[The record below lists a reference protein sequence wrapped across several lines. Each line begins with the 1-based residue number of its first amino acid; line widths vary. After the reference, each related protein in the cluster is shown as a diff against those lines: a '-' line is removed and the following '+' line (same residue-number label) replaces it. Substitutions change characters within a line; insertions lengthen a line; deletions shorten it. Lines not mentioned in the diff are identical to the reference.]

1 MEQCF
6 ENEKAS
12 LLRELDSNGDLIKIE
27 IKYNDASRTVEEY
40 YIEEEIPIYARHTKY
55 TTLTGVKA
63 TDGSLR
69 CGVSKQQLPNK
80 LKEIIAELME

>member
-12 LLRELDSNGDLIKIE
+12 VLRELDSNGDLIKIE

-55 TTLTGVKA
+55 TILTGVKA
-63 TDGSLR
+63 TDVSLR